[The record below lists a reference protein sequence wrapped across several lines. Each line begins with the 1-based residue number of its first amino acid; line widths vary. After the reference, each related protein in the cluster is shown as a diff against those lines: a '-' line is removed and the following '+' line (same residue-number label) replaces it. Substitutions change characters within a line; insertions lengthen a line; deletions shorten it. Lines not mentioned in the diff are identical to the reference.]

1 MLRYKNRV
9 EKLESE
15 MEANRDV
22 VLQRRIMQEKLEK
35 FAELERESISLRSR
49 NQLLVQTQVQG
60 CISPPL
66 LEITCT
72 VSLGCAKE
80 S

>member
-1 MLRYKNRV
+1 
-9 EKLESE
+9 

-22 VLQRRIMQEKLEK
+22 VIQRRIMQEKLEK

-60 CISPPL
+60 CITPPL
-66 LEITCT
+66 L
-72 VSLGCAKE
+72 GK
-80 S
+80 